1 MADVLMVA
9 TGGEVTR
16 LSQVEWNEKKN
27 QKMCN
32 PKLLE
37 SIHENRVN
45 HSRPPIQL
53 TLPQRHFLNA
63 TTAIITII
71 FYHYFNAILHL
82 QK

>member
-1 MADVLMVA
+1 MVA

-16 LSQVEWNEKKN
+16 LSQVEWNEKI
-27 QKMCN
+27 
-32 PKLLE
+32 E
-37 SIHENRVN
+37 SIYENRVN

-53 TLPQRHFLNA
+53 TLPHRHFLNA

-71 FYHYFNAILHL
+71 FYYYFNAILHL